1 MAVYKLFPLQDTTLY
16 SFYPDMNTGI
26 DAMIE
31 VGNLNVNINP
41 VPQVFRYL
49 IEFDQDEINTV
60 VDTIVESAQF
70 SSSLKCYVANAQG
83 IDFNTNLEIYP
94 VSGSWNNGTGTYLD
108 SPFTTNG
115 CSWNYFR

>member
-1 MAVYKLFPLQDTTLY
+1 MKL
-16 SFYPDMNTGI
+16 
-26 DAMIE
+26 
-31 VGNLNVNINP
+31 
-41 VPQVFRYL
+41 
-49 IEFDQDEINTV
+49 NTV

-115 CSWNYFR
+115 CSWNYRLYEGGGAWATSSFNTYDNSFIFRK